1 MLQSFRVASM
11 RGPVCEAP
19 PDFGDGAAAVFKNKL
34 NFEQTF
40 TNSKNPTSQV
50 HISNMHFK
58 SDQNLHKNRILWD
71 ELNQHYKILLKKRCG
86 ENYFIF
92 SLNPAKH
99 YELQN

>member
-1 MLQSFRVASM
+1 M
-11 RGPVCEAP
+11 RGLVCEAP

-71 ELNQHYKILLKKRCG
+71 ELNQHYKFYSKSVVGKTTLSFYLI
-86 ENYFIF
+86 
-92 SLNPAKH
+92 
-99 YELQN
+99 Q